1 MQHRRT
7 VCGSF
12 FFVMI
17 STETKQKRWNL
28 FCNPSYTRHM
38 EKKRRRRH
46 GESTGFIADV
56 EVGIRWN
63 GSGARDSALG
73 GSIVIF
79 SGYNALWLML
89 AFHIVVVVLTARAGN
104 VSKGNIVGIVA
115 STVGVIP
122 VVGMFLHMA
131 AAITILVDAA
141 LSNRIVTRTHVKHV
155 EPIRPRP
162 VRREQEKQEDHP
174 F

>member
-1 MQHRRT
+1 MESRQESLRT
-7 VCGSF
+7 LKWVSGG
-12 FFVMI
+12 
-17 STETKQKRWNL
+17 
-28 FCNPSYTRHM
+28 M
-38 EKKRRRRH
+38 E
-46 GESTGFIADV
+46 AV
-56 EVGIRWN
+56 LGIPL
-63 GSGARDSALG
+63 LG
-73 GSIVIF
+73 GLIVF
-79 SGYNALWLML
+79 GTGYNALWLML

-122 VVGMFLHMA
+122 VVGMLLHMA
-131 AAITILVDAA
+131 AAITILLDAA
-141 LSNRIVTRTHVKHV
+141 FGNRIFTSVTRTHVKHV

>member
-1 MQHRRT
+1 MNGRQESLRT
-7 VCGSF
+7 LKWVSGGLEA
-12 FFVMI
+12 I
-17 STETKQKRWNL
+17 L
-28 FCNPSYTRHM
+28 
-38 EKKRRRRH
+38 
-46 GESTGFIADV
+46 
-56 EVGIRWN
+56 GIPF
-63 GSGARDSALG
+63 LG
-73 GSIVIF
+73 GLIVLG

-122 VVGMFLHMA
+122 VVGMLLHIA
-131 AAITILVDAA
+131 AAITILLDAA
-141 LSNRIVTRTHVKHV
+141 FGNRIITRTHVERV

-162 VRREQEKQEDHP
+162 VRKEQEKQEDHP

>member
-1 MQHRRT
+1 MESRQDSLRT
-7 VCGSF
+7 LKWVSGG
-12 FFVMI
+12 
-17 STETKQKRWNL
+17 
-28 FCNPSYTRHM
+28 M
-38 EKKRRRRH
+38 E
-46 GESTGFIADV
+46 AV
-56 EVGIRWN
+56 LGIPL
-63 GSGARDSALG
+63 LG

-104 VSKGNIVGIVA
+104 VSKGYIVGIVA

>member
-1 MQHRRT
+1 MNDRQESLRT
-7 VCGSF
+7 LKWVSGGLEA
-12 FFVMI
+12 I
-17 STETKQKRWNL
+17 L
-28 FCNPSYTRHM
+28 
-38 EKKRRRRH
+38 
-46 GESTGFIADV
+46 
-56 EVGIRWN
+56 GIPI
-63 GSGARDSALG
+63 LG
-73 GSIVIF
+73 GLIVIG

-122 VVGMFLHMA
+122 VVGMLLHIA
-131 AAITILVDAA
+131 AAITILLDAA
-141 LSNRIVTRTHVKHV
+141 FGNRIITRTHVERV

-162 VRREQEKQEDHP
+162 VRKEQEKQEDHP

>member
-1 MQHRRT
+1 MNGRQDSLRT
-7 VCGSF
+7 LKWVSGG
-12 FFVMI
+12 
-17 STETKQKRWNL
+17 
-28 FCNPSYTRHM
+28 M
-38 EKKRRRRH
+38 E
-46 GESTGFIADV
+46 AV
-56 EVGIRWN
+56 LGIPF
-63 GSGARDSALG
+63 LG

-89 AFHIVVVVLTARAGN
+89 AFHIVVVVLTARAGR

-122 VVGMFLHMA
+122 VVGMLLHMA
-131 AAITILVDAA
+131 AAITILLDAA
-141 LSNRIVTRTHVKHV
+141 FGSRILTRTHVERV

-162 VRREQEKQEDHP
+162 VWKEQERKEDHP

>member
-1 MQHRRT
+1 MNDRQESLRT
-7 VCGSF
+7 LKWVSGGLEA
-12 FFVMI
+12 I
-17 STETKQKRWNL
+17 L
-28 FCNPSYTRHM
+28 
-38 EKKRRRRH
+38 
-46 GESTGFIADV
+46 
-56 EVGIRWN
+56 GIPI
-63 GSGARDSALG
+63 LG
-73 GSIVIF
+73 GLIVIG

-122 VVGMFLHMA
+122 VVGMLLHMA
-131 AAITILVDAA
+131 AAITILLDAA
-141 LSNRIVTRTHVKHV
+141 FGNRIITRTHVERV

-162 VRREQEKQEDHP
+162 VRKEQEKQEDHP

>member
-1 MQHRRT
+1 
-7 VCGSF
+7 
-12 FFVMI
+12 
-17 STETKQKRWNL
+17 
-28 FCNPSYTRHM
+28 
-38 EKKRRRRH
+38 
-46 GESTGFIADV
+46 
-56 EVGIRWN
+56 
-63 GSGARDSALG
+63 
-73 GSIVIF
+73 
-79 SGYNALWLML
+79 ML

-131 AAITILVDAA
+131 AAITILLDAA
-141 LSNRIVTRTHVKHV
+141 LSNRIFTRTHVKHV

>member
-1 MQHRRT
+1 
-7 VCGSF
+7 
-12 FFVMI
+12 
-17 STETKQKRWNL
+17 
-28 FCNPSYTRHM
+28 M
-38 EKKRRRRH
+38 E
-46 GESTGFIADV
+46 AV
-56 EVGIRWN
+56 LGIPL
-63 GSGARDSALG
+63 LG
-73 GSIVIF
+73 GSIVFF

-89 AFHIVVVVLTARAGN
+89 AFNIVVVVSTARAGN

-131 AAITILVDAA
+131 AAITILVDTA
-141 LSNRIVTRTHVKHV
+141 LGNRIVTQTHVKHV

>member
-1 MQHRRT
+1 MNGRQDSLRT
-7 VCGSF
+7 LKWVSGG
-12 FFVMI
+12 
-17 STETKQKRWNL
+17 
-28 FCNPSYTRHM
+28 M
-38 EKKRRRRH
+38 E
-46 GESTGFIADV
+46 AV
-56 EVGIRWN
+56 LGIPF
-63 GSGARDSALG
+63 LG

-89 AFHIVVVVLTARAGN
+89 AFHIVVVVLTARAGR

-122 VVGMFLHMA
+122 VVGMLLHMA
-131 AAITILVDAA
+131 AAITILLDAA
-141 LSNRIVTRTHVKHV
+141 VGSRILTRTHVERV

-162 VRREQEKQEDHP
+162 VRKEQERKEDHP

>member
-1 MQHRRT
+1 MNDRQESLRT
-7 VCGSF
+7 LKWVSGGLEA
-12 FFVMI
+12 I
-17 STETKQKRWNL
+17 L
-28 FCNPSYTRHM
+28 
-38 EKKRRRRH
+38 
-46 GESTGFIADV
+46 
-56 EVGIRWN
+56 GIPI
-63 GSGARDSALG
+63 LG
-73 GSIVIF
+73 GLIVLG

-122 VVGMFLHMA
+122 VVGMLLHMA
-131 AAITILVDAA
+131 AAITILLDAA
-141 LSNRIVTRTHVKHV
+141 FGNRIITRTHVERV

-162 VRREQEKQEDHP
+162 VRKEQEKQEDHP

>member
-1 MQHRRT
+1 MDRRQDSLRT
-7 VCGSF
+7 LKWVSGG
-12 FFVMI
+12 
-17 STETKQKRWNL
+17 
-28 FCNPSYTRHM
+28 M
-38 EKKRRRRH
+38 E
-46 GESTGFIADV
+46 AV
-56 EVGIRWN
+56 LGIPL
-63 GSGARDSALG
+63 LG
-73 GSIVIF
+73 GLIVFF

-89 AFHIVVVVLTARAGN
+89 SFHIVVVVLTARAGN

-122 VVGMFLHMA
+122 VIGMLLHMA
-131 AAITILVDAA
+131 AAITILLDAA
-141 LSNRIVTRTHVKHV
+141 FGNRIFTMFTRTQVKHV

>member
-1 MQHRRT
+1 MNDRQESLRT
-7 VCGSF
+7 LKWVSGGLEA
-12 FFVMI
+12 I
-17 STETKQKRWNL
+17 L
-28 FCNPSYTRHM
+28 
-38 EKKRRRRH
+38 
-46 GESTGFIADV
+46 
-56 EVGIRWN
+56 GIPI
-63 GSGARDSALG
+63 LG
-73 GSIVIF
+73 GLIVIG

-122 VVGMFLHMA
+122 VVGMLLHMA
-131 AAITILVDAA
+131 AAITILLDAA
-141 LSNRIVTRTHVKHV
+141 FGNRIITRTHVERV

-162 VRREQEKQEDHP
+162 VWKEQEKQEDHP